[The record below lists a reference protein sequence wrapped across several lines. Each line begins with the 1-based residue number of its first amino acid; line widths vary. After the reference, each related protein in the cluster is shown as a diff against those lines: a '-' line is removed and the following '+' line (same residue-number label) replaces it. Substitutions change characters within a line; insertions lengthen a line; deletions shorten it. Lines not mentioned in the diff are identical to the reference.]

1 MKKLIFFFLFTP
13 VFFFSQEH
21 INLKNNILDSIMFFP
36 IGDANIYNFD
46 FKSYLFTIKGIN
58 LDFLHKK
65 KDTNDYK
72 LPETYAEFKSEF
84 LNTNF
89 IRDNK
94 KITDVNLTQQEIM
107 NAKYSQHGLLALI
120 PGKVGEAV
128 MHPITFLYNTFSR
141 KAKMERLYQDLVSHQ
156 EEVYNLSQ
164 KYNQELV
171 ASLTGLEGEDL
182 LDFMTY
188 CKFSYYDLIHWSP
201 EYIVLQIKR
210 KYGDYEYF
218 KAIEDY

>member
-1 MKKLIFFFLFTP
+1 MKKSLFIFLFIP
-13 VFFFSQEH
+13 VFVFAQEH
-21 INLKNNILDSIMFFP
+21 INLKNSILDSIKFFP
-36 IGDANIYNFD
+36 IGEANIYNFD
-46 FKSYLFTIKGIN
+46 FKSYIFTLKGIN
-58 LDFLHKK
+58 LDFLQKK
-65 KDTNDYK
+65 RDTNNYI
-72 LPETYAEFKSEF
+72 LPETYAEFKKEF

-89 IRDNK
+89 TNGNK
-94 KITDVNLTQQEIM
+94 IKIETNLTTTEIQ

-141 KAKMERLYQDLVSHQ
+141 KAKMERLYQDLVAHQ

-171 ASLTGLEGEDL
+171 ASLTGLEGEEL
-182 LDFMTY
+182 LNFMTY
-188 CKFSYYDLIHWSP
+188 CKFGYYDLIHWSP